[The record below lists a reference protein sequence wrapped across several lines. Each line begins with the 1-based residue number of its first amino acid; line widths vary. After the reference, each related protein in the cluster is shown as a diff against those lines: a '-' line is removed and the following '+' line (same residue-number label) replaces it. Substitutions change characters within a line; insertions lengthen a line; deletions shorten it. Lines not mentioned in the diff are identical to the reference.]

1 MYKNPEIAEK
11 EFNKI
16 ERNNVHHYF
25 LKKLRNIEKPIIL
38 ELGVNKGSST
48 AKFLEYININ
58 GGELYSIDITDCS
71 NIVNTPR
78 FKNISIE
85 KWNFLKSNDL
95 DIEYILQKF
104 PNLKKGI
111 DLIYIDSYHD
121 FTHVN
126 NILKKWYI
134 YINKFGY
141 LFFDD
146 TESNFYKLKNDFFHS
161 VNNDSLDQL
170 VQNFHSRNYDQV
182 VLTKY
187 FSGSGLSELFKLS
200 ELGTKANFDR
210 KLYNYNRIVGDF
222 YLFLKKIIYHLKKKD
237 KKKDL

>member
-1 MYKNPEIAEK
+1 MDNNTERTNK
-11 EFNKI
+11 EFNHI

-25 LKKLRNIEKPIIL
+25 LKKLSNINNPIIL

-48 AKFLEYININ
+48 AKFLDYVNTY

-71 NIVNTPR
+71 NIIDSTR
-78 FKNISIE
+78 FKDIST
-85 KWNFLKSNDL
+85 KNWNFLKTNDL
-95 DIEYILQKF
+95 MIDHILGKF
-104 PNLKKGI
+104 PKLKEGI

-126 NILKKWYI
+126 KILKKWYL

-146 TESNFYKLKNDFFHS
+146 TESRAYKAKKDFFHS
-161 VNNDSLDQL
+161 VNNDSIDKL
-170 VQNFHSRNYDQV
+170 VKDFHSRNYDQV

-187 FSGSGLSELFKLS
+187 FSGSGLSELFKIS
-200 ELGTKANFDR
+200 ELGTAANFDR
-210 KLYNYNRIVGDF
+210 KIYDYNFFIGKT
-222 YLFLKKIIYHLKKKD
+222 YLFLKKIVYYLKKKD
-237 KKKDL
+237 KKKNL